1 MPAKGKSIKK
11 KLTRSRPVVTRAA
24 QAPQGLPGKP
34 ASANGTRY
42 EQPRHKN
49 AETFEQREQR
59 LAKREALTLRA
70 FQMAYENHHQR
81 KSS

>member
-1 MPAKGKSIKK
+1 MMSKGKSTKRK
-11 KLTRSRPVVTRAA
+11 STCSQRAVTQAA
-24 QAPQGLPGKP
+24 QAQLGLPGERG
-34 ASANGTRY
+34 SSNRTRY

-49 AETFEQREQR
+49 AETVEQREQR